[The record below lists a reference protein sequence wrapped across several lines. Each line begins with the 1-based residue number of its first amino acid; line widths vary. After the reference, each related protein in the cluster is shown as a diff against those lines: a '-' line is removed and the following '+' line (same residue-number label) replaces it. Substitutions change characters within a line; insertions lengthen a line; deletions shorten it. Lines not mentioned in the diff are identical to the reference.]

1 MGYEAID
8 KSWRPRGG
16 YRKRMHKLFPSL
28 LLLLLLLLLSLL
40 LLILSLLLLL
50 LLLLLL
56 SLLSYYIV
64 IIIDSFKE
72 TNKRLSNFHNRKTD
86 IIKLK
91 QK

>member
-16 YRKRMHKLFPSL
+16 YRKRMHKLFPS
-28 LLLLLLLLLSLL
+28 
-40 LLILSLLLLL
+40 LLLL

>member
-28 LLLLLLLLLSLL
+28 S
-40 LLILSLLLLL
+40 L

>member
-16 YRKRMHKLFPSL
+16 YRKRMHKLFPS
-28 LLLLLLLLLSLL
+28 
-40 LLILSLLLLL
+40 LLL

>member
-28 LLLLLLLLLSLL
+28 LLS
-40 LLILSLLLLL
+40 LLLL

>member
-16 YRKRMHKLFPSL
+16 YRKRMHKLFPS
-28 LLLLLLLLLSLL
+28 
-40 LLILSLLLLL
+40 LL